1 MIRVVEFMSNVEKC
15 MQYMGK
21 EELLGVK
28 TFDFKLDEERDRVY
42 LVKYIPNNEQ
52 YRTIEI
58 PSFVTNIT
66 RYSKRLGGSKIMSKT
81 PCEMR

>member
-1 MIRVVEFMSNVEKC
+1 MIRVVEPMSNVEKC
-15 MQYMGK
+15 MQYMRK
-21 EELLGVK
+21 DELLGVE

-81 PCEMR
+81 LCEMR